1 MRAAFVFV
9 LLFFSLAAQAKD
21 PVKLDL
27 SKPDFANQQKAIVE
41 AVKIDPAY
49 FEITD
54 RDRNEVIGTLDR
66 LAQTFTEAKTLASL
80 DAAARDQALAE
91 QNQVNRILDKA
102 AKDSRQIC
110 RQEKVVGSNMPKRVC
125 MTAAKLRRMHENVD
139 EQKASI
145 GR

>member
-1 MRAAFVFV
+1 MRAAFVFA
-9 LLFFSLAAQAKD
+9 LLFFSLAVQAKD

-27 SKPDFANQQKAIVE
+27 SKPDFAKQQKTIVE

-49 FEITD
+49 FEITE
-54 RDRNEVIGTLDR
+54 RDRNEVIGMLDH
-66 LAQTFTEAKTLASL
+66 LAQTFTDAKTLANL
-80 DAAARDQALAE
+80 DAATREQALAE
-91 QNQVNRILDKA
+91 QNQVNKILDKA

-125 MTAAKLRRMHENVD
+125 MTAAKLRNLHNEVD
-139 EQKASI
+139 DQKASM